1 MESTDSQKLDELH
14 ACQTLLAIMSN
25 MLGSMNL
32 ESLRNLV
39 EEVQKVDAFEREK
52 GILRT
57 DECNDWELKHSKI
70 ARCKN
75 RKSSIL

>member
-1 MESTDSQKLDELH
+1 MESTDSQKLNELH

-39 EEVQKVDAFEREK
+39 EDVQKVDAFEREK
-52 GILRT
+52 GILGT
-57 DECNDWELKHSKI
+57 DECNDWELKG
-70 ARCKN
+70 C
-75 RKSSIL
+75 ILK